1 MSDLQQISSSGSA
14 AEAAAT
20 GAEQISP
27 EGKRVLIVATSVF
40 ALFFAVW
47 VMFSIV
53 GISMRKELH
62 ISDGQFALLTAIPVL
77 TGAVIRVPVG
87 VIADKIGGR
96 KTMIGLLLIVAIPV
110 YLLSRVH
117 SYDIALVIAL
127 FIGLAGSSFAAG
139 VAWVSAWVPGPR
151 RGFALGIFGMGNIGA
166 SLTQLIA
173 PSLITLVAAG
183 GIAGGVI
190 GGGWRFVPVLYAV
203 LLVLAAIIVPFVTP
217 RHDRTPG
224 SSRGFAELLRP
235 LRYVR
240 VWRFGFYYMT
250 VFGAF
255 VAVSLWLPK
264 YYVDNYGLEL
274 RTAGFLTASFVI
286 VASLLRPVGGALCDR
301 FSGRTIMLVS
311 LGSAATMSFILTHP
325 MEVEPFAVCVT
336 LLAAGLGLGTAAVFA
351 YVPQYYPNDVGSVG
365 GLVGTIG
372 AVGGFI
378 LPLIFAWVV
387 NTTGR
392 PENIFIVLL
401 GLAFYAAMFL
411 AFAIGSSLRAPTD
424 PLHEYVERGSR

>member
-1 MSDLQQISSSGSA
+1 MTPDQQSTKAPG
-14 AEAAAT
+14 T
-20 GAEQISP
+20 D
-27 EGKRVLIVATSVF
+27 RVLVIATFVF
-40 ALFFAVW
+40 AIFFAVW

-53 GISMRKELH
+53 GIPMRAEL
-62 ISDGQFALLTAIPVL
+62 GMTRFEFAILVAIPVL
-77 TGAVIRVPVG
+77 TGALLRVPVG
-87 VIADKIGGR
+87 ILADKIGGR
-96 KTMIGLLLIVAIPV
+96 STMVGLLLVTAIPV
-110 YLLSRVH
+110 YFVSKVN
-117 SYDIALVIAL
+117 SYPMAVVLALGVGI
-127 FIGLAGSSFAAG
+127 AGSSFAAG
-139 VAWVSAWVPGPR
+139 VAWVSAWYPPDHKA
-151 RGFALGIFGMGNIGA
+151 FALGIFGMGNIGGA
-166 SLTQLIA
+166 ITQLLA
-173 PSLITLVAAG
+173 PTLVTAVAAG
-183 GIAGGVI
+183 GLAGGLI
-190 GGGWRFVPVLYAV
+190 GGEWRFVPVLYSAMLVLTAV
-203 LLVLAAIIVPFVTP
+203 LVLVAAPK
-217 RHDRTPG
+217 HDRKPAG
-224 SSRGFAELLRP
+224 ARP
-235 LRYVR
+235 VSDLIKPLKYLR
-240 VWRFGFYYMT
+240 VWRFGYYYMT